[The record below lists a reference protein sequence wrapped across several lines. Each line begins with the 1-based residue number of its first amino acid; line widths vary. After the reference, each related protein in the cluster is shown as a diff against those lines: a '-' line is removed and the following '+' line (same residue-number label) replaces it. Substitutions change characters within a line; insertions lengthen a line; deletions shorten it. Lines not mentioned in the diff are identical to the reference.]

1 MLLVEFLHDM
11 GGDPQAVSAEYLD
24 LVKLS
29 SNSHYEAMSFT
40 ESQTLNNEETTTG
53 LSLLNCQTLRPML
66 NPDNIYLE
74 TDVLTSL
81 VSYLFSP
88 FVFILNMMDKW
99 TEQRVK
105 KILEKTSHIR
115 RRYR

>member
-1 MLLVEFLHDM
+1 MSFIEFLIGM

-29 SNSHYEAMSFT
+29 SNSHYEAMSFM
-40 ESQTLNNEETTTG
+40 ESQTLNKEETTT
-53 LSLLNCQTLRPML
+53 
-66 NPDNIYLE
+66 E

-88 FVFILNMMDKW
+88 FVFIMELIEPSVN
-99 TEQRVK
+99 
-105 KILEKTSHIR
+105 SNGFG
-115 RRYR
+115 